1 MDYAIQVITLSVTDV
16 GKAAAFYAQQ
26 VGFALDVD
34 YHPAGDF
41 RVVLLTPPG
50 LRLTANGS
58 LPSARP
64 GFVPDRAGR
73 AAEAADQGS
82 RPPWTRTAS
91 TEAAASSQL
100 TECRERLMAVMP
112 TVAIRP

>member
-16 GKAAAFYAQQ
+16 DKAAAFY
-26 VGFALDVD
+26 F
-34 YHPAGDF
+34 PADGTP
-41 RVVLLTPPG
+41 VLLID
-50 LRLTANGS
+50 
-58 LPSARP
+58 
-64 GFVPDRAGR
+64 DRNKG
-73 AAEAADQGS
+73 
-82 RPPWTRTAS
+82 TAS